1 VSIRQIRATSPGP
14 VPAALRD
21 LIVRPGDDGWD
32 EARQAWNLA
41 ADQQPAAVARPGT
54 ADDVIAIVDWARA
67 GGLRVAAQGTG
78 HSAASL
84 GPLRNAVLDWTGR
97 HRRVQIDP

>member
-1 VSIRQIRATSPGP
+1 MSTSQTRATSPGP
-14 VPAALRD
+14 VPAALRG

-54 ADDVIAIVDWARA
+54 ADDVIEIVAWARA
-67 GGLRVAAQGTG
+67 AGLRI
-78 HSAASL
+78 
-84 GPLRNAVLDWTGR
+84 GPSPT
-97 HRRVQIDP
+97 

>member
-1 VSIRQIRATSPGP
+1 MSTTQQTRAASPVP

-21 LIVRPGDDGWD
+21 LIAQPGDDGWD

-54 ADDVIAIVDWARA
+54 ADDVIAIVAWARA

-78 HSAASL
+78 HAAASL
-84 GPLRNAVLDWTGR
+84 SSLGNAVLVRPGR
-97 HRRVQIDP
+97 LGAVQI